1 VAARG
6 KGKDADR
13 SATRWFRGV
22 EVVDAPAGRV
32 RQSRDL
38 VGIVFACLGLVAL
51 LGLSIFAQGTAAGV
65 TEDIRSLAHPVTAI
79 LQAIVNVLMNLA
91 TLLLPAVV
99 MVTALFR
106 RQLLLVVQGAAGGIG
121 GMALAWLAAW
131 AITATGY
138 KPLIQGMS
146 IITDGRL
153 MVAIAPLASLMAGV
167 LTAMGPRSR
176 RPIMSFSW
184 NVLWVAL
191 AAWVLT
197 GGPTLPAA
205 FVTVLVGRLAG
216 LAVRYAIGVATDR
229 ATGSALVAGIRGAG
243 LRPVRIVRI
252 RDISD
257 PENPTER
264 LDVRAIRDS
273 TYVPPAPD
281 AVRPPTSTSP
291 VSGAG
296 PAPAVESNR
305 AAKRGGGVRRD
316 SAATP
321 DAKTVKLPLAG
332 AERAADR
339 TGNGRTASAETP
351 PDGKTAAGGAGA
363 GRTAPAAGAGPAGAS
378 DSTSRALERQ
388 GGNRIY
394 AVYDADGRRYDAIVL
409 DGDRQVLGFL
419 QATWRTLRLRGM
431 DRRSVRSLRQAAER
445 AALLAYAA
453 TAAGVRTPKLLG
465 VGEAAD
471 SMMLLQSHPT
481 GLRALVDMRP
491 GEVSDA
497 ALIDVWRQLDRAH
510 QAGLAHRN
518 ITSSSVLFGPDTGD
532 AQQVWLIG
540 WEDGD
545 IASSELARSM
555 DLAQMV
561 AVLSLKVGP
570 ERAVAAAAAVLP
582 AATLTAV
589 SGLLQ
594 PVVFPSS
601 TREAA
606 RAARDVIDATRQ
618 ELAELTPAEGTAVPF
633 QLVRFGW
640 RSVLVAAMTLVA
652 IWAVVTKFNFDQM
665 VQAVSHANP
674 WWMALSFGLSMVT
687 YVGAAMTLVGFLPV
701 RMSFRKAV
709 LTQVA
714 GSFAAITMPGGV
726 GPIAINMRFLNRQG
740 VKTSLAGAT
749 VALSQV
755 ALVVSTAVLLVGAA
769 LVTGEMGVLSRLP
782 VTGIVAVVCV
792 VAGLGS
798 LLLIP
803 KLRNWIWGRI
813 GSTLAQV
820 WPRLV
825 WVVGRPK
832 RMVFAMLGTFV
843 QFGGYVASF
852 WAALVSFGLTDLSLA
867 AITLVFLI
875 GNAAGSAAPTPGGLG
890 GVEIAL
896 TAGLR
901 TVGVATATAASA
913 AVLFRAITY
922 WARVPLGWI
931 AFRHLAKHNDL

>member
-1 VAARG
+1 M
-6 KGKDADR
+6 GKDTDR
-13 SATRWFRGV
+13 SARQWFQGV

-38 VGIVFACLGLVAL
+38 VDVVFTFLALVAL

-65 TEDIRSLAHPVTAI
+65 TEDIRTLAHPVAAI

-106 RQLLLVVQGAAGGIG
+106 RQVLLVVQGAIGGIG
-121 GMALAWLAAW
+121 GLLAAW
-131 AITATGY
+131 ATAWAIDASGFQ
-138 KPLIQGMS
+138 PLIQGMS
-146 IITDGRL
+146 MITDGHL

-176 RPIMSFSW
+176 RPSVSFSW

-191 AAWVLT
+191 AAWVLS

-205 FVTVLVGRLAG
+205 FVTVLLGRLSG
-216 LAVRYAIGVATDR
+216 LAIRYGIGVATDR

-243 LRPVRIVRI
+243 MEPVRIVRV

-264 LDVRAIRDS
+264 LDVRSIRDS
-273 TYVPPAPD
+273 TYTPPVPD
-281 AVRPPTSTSP
+281 AVRPSP
-291 VSGAG
+291 S
-296 PAPAVESNR
+296 
-305 AAKRGGGVRRD
+305 
-316 SAATP
+316 P
-321 DAKTVKLPLAG
+321 DAPTVKLRLPAGDSTPG
-332 AERAADR
+332 AEP
-339 TGNGRTASAETP
+339 ASEAP
-351 PDGKTAAGGAGA
+351 VPAGGAGRDKTASADEAGGGKTSGSGGADGVTAGSGAAGSDETTPPADGA
-363 GRTAPAAGAGPAGAS
+363 GRDKTASAGAPAGVS

-394 AVYDADGRRYDAIVL
+394 AVYDAAGRRYDAIVL

-431 DRRSVRSLRQAAER
+431 DRRAVRSLRQAAER

-453 TAAGVRTPKLLG
+453 AAAGVRTPKLLG
-465 VGEAAD
+465 MGEAAD
-471 SMMLLQSHPT
+471 SMMLMQSHPT
-481 GLRALVDMRP
+481 GLRALLDMRP
-491 GEVSDA
+491 SEISDA

-510 QAGLAHRN
+510 RAGLAHRN
-518 ITSSSVLFGPDTGD
+518 ITSSSVLFGPDGGT

-561 AVLSLKVGP
+561 AVLALKVGP

-582 AATLTAV
+582 ASTLTVV

-594 PVVFPSS
+594 PVVFPSA

-606 RAARDVIDATRQ
+606 RAERDVIDATRQ
-618 ELAELTPAEGTAVPF
+618 ELADLTPTATVSPPF

-652 IWAVVTKFNFDQM
+652 IWAVVTKFNFSQM
-665 VQAVSHANP
+665 VDAVSHANP
-674 WWMALSFGLSMVT
+674 WWMALSFALSMVT
-687 YVGAAMTLVGFLPV
+687 YVGAAMTVVGFLPV
-701 RMSFRKAV
+701 RLSFWKAT

-714 GSFAAITMPGGV
+714 GSFAAITMPAGV

-740 VKTSLAGAT
+740 VKTSLAAAT

-769 LVTGEMGVLSRLP
+769 LVTGDMGVLSRLP

-792 VAGLGS
+792 VAALGS
-798 LLLIP
+798 LLAIP
-803 KLRNWIWGRI
+803 KLRNWVWGRI

-832 RMVFAMLGTFV
+832 RMVFAMAGTFI

-867 AITLVFLI
+867 AVTLVFLI

-901 TVGVATATAASA
+901 TTGVATATAASA
-913 AVLFRAITY
+913 AVLFRVITY
-922 WARVPLGWI
+922 WARVPLGWV
-931 AFRHLAKHNDL
+931 AFRHLSKHQDL